1 MIWPRAYTLPRS
13 AKVAYTVSMV
23 GFSVITCYMSFCAIY
38 LAVTG
43 IQAFEN
49 QGDVTAED
57 VISDATFRNIILSL
71 AATYGIY
78 LLASLLAFDPWHM
91 CKWKKLFDEGLAAHI
106 EFRSHVFA
114 AIPDGERDFKA
125 EMKAS

>member
-1 MIWPRAYTLPRS
+1 MSGLCS
-13 AKVAYTVSMV
+13 AKIAYTVSMV
-23 GFSVITCYMSFCAIY
+23 GFSIITCYMSFCAIY

-49 QGDVTAED
+49 QGNVTAED
-57 VISDATFRNIILSL
+57 VISDSTFRNIILSL

-91 CKWKKLFDEGLAAHI
+91 CKCRATSGGSGL
-106 EFRSHVFA
+106 
-114 AIPDGERDFKA
+114 KA
-125 EMKAS
+125 DVAGRQSRLCCNI